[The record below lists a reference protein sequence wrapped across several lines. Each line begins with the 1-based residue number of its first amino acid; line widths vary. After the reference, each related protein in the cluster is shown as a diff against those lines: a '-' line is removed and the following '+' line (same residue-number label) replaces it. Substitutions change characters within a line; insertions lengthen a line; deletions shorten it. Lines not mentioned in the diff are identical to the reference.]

1 MTTSEYCAAWA
12 RLEGKLNN
20 FDNGPCAMQ
29 PVFRDYDQKALDDA
43 YDQAVWAPN
52 RDQLLERR
60 NRASEAAR
68 RRLGAPRRFAYGPG
82 PNEQL
87 DVYMT
92 TRGKHIHIFVH
103 GGAWR
108 AGRASEYA
116 APAEMFADAGAHYV
130 ALDFDNA
137 PDCGGDLFVM
147 AGQVRRAIAWV
158 YQNAAVFG
166 GDAER
171 IHVSATSSGSH
182 LAGVAATTDWEQRF
196 GLPGGLV
203 KGYALCS
210 GMYDLRGPRLS
221 KRSAYVRFSDE
232 MEAELSPQR
241 HLERIRAPIVLLCG
255 SLESPE
261 FVRQTREF
269 AATLERSGKA
279 VELIVAEGYNHFEIA
294 ETLWNPYGPMGRA
307 VLAQMGLFI
316 HPGGPVAPGAP
327 SPT

>member
-1 MTTSEYCAAWA
+1 
-12 RLEGKLNN
+12 
-20 FDNGPCAMQ
+20 MQ

-43 YDQAVWAPN
+43 YDQAVYAPN

-68 RRLGAPRRFAYGPG
+68 RRMGEPRRFAYGAG
-82 PNEQL
+82 RNEGL
-87 DVYMT
+87 DAYPCGTGGCPV
-92 TRGKHIHIFVH
+92 HVFVH

-116 APAEMFADAGAHYV
+116 AAAEMFLDAGAHYV

-147 AGQVRRAIAWV
+147 ADQVSRAIAWV
-158 YQNAAVFG
+158 YRNAAAFG
-166 GDAER
+166 GDAQR
-171 IHVSATSSGSH
+171 IYVSGTSSGAH
-182 LAGVAATTDWEQRF
+182 LAGVAATTDWQAQF
-196 GLPGGLV
+196 SLPDDIV
-203 KGYALCS
+203 KGYTLCS
-210 GMYDLRGPRLS
+210 GMYDLKAPRLS

-241 HLERIRAPIVLLCG
+241 HLERVRAPIVLLYG
-255 SLESPE
+255 SLETPE
-261 FVRQTREF
+261 FQRQTREF
-269 AATLERSGKA
+269 AAALQRAGKA
-279 VELIVAEGYNHFEIA
+279 VELILGESYNHFEIA
-294 ETLWNPYGPMGRA
+294 ETLGHPYGPMGRA

-316 HPGGPVAPGAP
+316 RQGAPAARGAP